1 MPRRFSYR
9 WLIALV
15 PLALILSACGLSLS
29 GEPKTVSEVEIPSLP
44 TATPAE
50 PQTPV
55 ATSAEPST
63 SATPQ
68 GTTSA
73 TPAGVEGTPG
83 GLDLASADF
92 NQGMQIFLDQCA
104 ACHGAADGTGPS
116 LGGMGERAATR
127 IPGMAAADYLYQSI
141 IDPNAYTVPGYQ
153 NVMPTDF
160 AQKLTPQQI
169 SSLVTFI
176 LEFNPQT
183 MMSGAVQLTP
193 APESGTPEVAPQGT
207 LTVRGHLIR
216 GTANGAPIPPGL
228 AMQLYALDVNG
239 NLIGVYETTSDADG
253 GYEFQNVARAAG
265 DVYLV
270 QVQYADVP
278 QGAQISAI
286 QGDEQEIT
294 RDVTVYERTTDP
306 SSIAI
311 TWMQMLVNYAPINQF
326 GIEVWLRLELANTG
340 DQIVTT
346 DEKAGPNDW
355 FVSVKMDMPVGSF
368 GIEPMQTE
376 GSQRYVVAEVNGV
389 PVVSDTWPLRPGQA
403 HSITIAYYLPY
414 KDGAVLDQSFNY
426 PVVDASVLLPNDTV
440 SFKSDQFDSQGV
452 WRYRVDHG
460 GVRVTELE
468 PSEQIDPASD
478 FTLVKSYDLLKPL
491 PTNERMIFELAGRP
505 TRTIDLMSP
514 TSKSSSTGRDN
525 TLPMILGA
533 AGVAVI
539 ALAGGLYW
547 RQRKTVPP
555 PTSGR
560 VPVRQDTWQPPGKSA
575 DKETLLKAVA
585 DLDDAYEAGELDDET
600 YHLRRDLLMER
611 LLPLMEQDSD

>member
-1 MPRRFSYR
+1 MP
-9 WLIALV
+9 LM
-15 PLALILSACGLSLS
+15 LILSACGVSLS
-29 GEPKTVSEVEIPSLP
+29 GEPKTVSEVEIPALP
-44 TATPAE
+44 TATAVE
-50 PQTPV
+50 PEALVATPV
-55 ATSAEPST
+55 EPST

-68 GTTSA
+68 AAASA
-73 TPAGVEGTPG
+73 APAGPEVTPG
-83 GLDLASADF
+83 GPDLAAADF
-92 NQGMQIFLDQCA
+92 NQGMQVFLDQCA

-127 IPGMAAADYLYQSI
+127 IPGMSAADYLYQSI
-141 IDPNAYTVPGYQ
+141 VDPGAYTVPGYQ

-160 AQKLTPQQI
+160 AQTLTSQQI
-169 SSLVTFI
+169 SDLVKFI

-183 MMSGAVQLTP
+183 MMSGATGLTP
-193 APESGTPEVAPQGT
+193 VPESGTPEGAPQGT
-207 LTVRGHLIR
+207 LTVRGRLIR

-239 NLIGVYETTSDADG
+239 NLIGAYETTSNEDG
-253 GYEFQNVARAAG
+253 TYEFPDVTRAAG

-294 RDVTVYERTTDP
+294 RDVTIYERTTDP

-340 DQIVTT
+340 DKIVTT
-346 DEKAGPNDW
+346 DETAGPNDW
-355 FVSVKMDMPVGSF
+355 FVSVKIDMPVGSF

-376 GSQRYVVAEVNGV
+376 GSERYVVQEVNGV

-440 SFKSDQFDSQGV
+440 SFKSDQFDSEGV
-452 WRYRVDHG
+452 WRYRITHA
-460 GVRVTELE
+460 GVQVTELQ
-468 PSEQIDPASD
+468 PGEQVNPTSD

-491 PTNERMIFELAGRP
+491 PADTRMIFELAGRP
-505 TRTIDLMSP
+505 TRTIDLMSL
-514 TSKSSSTGRDN
+514 TSQASDSSRSN
-525 TLPMILGA
+525 ALPVVLAA

-539 ALAGGLYW
+539 ALAGVLYW
-547 RQRKTVPP
+547 RQRKTVSLPP
-555 PTSGR
+555 A
-560 VPVRQDTWQPPGKSA
+560 VRMAGKQDAWQPPGESA
-575 DKETLLKAVA
+575 DRDTLLKAIA

-600 YHLRRDLLMER
+600 YHERRDLLMER
-611 LLPLMEQDSD
+611 LLPLMEEESH